1 MDISVIIVNY
11 NTRSILKQCI
21 ESIKEKTIGVDYEI
35 IVVDNASSDGS
46 CEMLRNDF
54 PDVILI
60 EAGGNIGFGRANN
73 LGMKQASGKYFLL
86 LNSDTILLNNALLE
100 FFIKAEELNNKGC
113 KIGVLGTILTG
124 ADGKTCHSYGKLITP
139 RGEIRE
145 LLAKYLRFLKD
156 HTNTAPPKIHKAM
169 DVGYITGADMF
180 VPAEVF
186 DNIGGFDPD
195 FFMYCEETDWQKRMS
210 EAGFRRIVIEGPEI
224 VHLEGGSDKS
234 GEKYWTPNRLAN
246 FYKSRKLY
254 RKKHYNRL
262 ILPFFRLI
270 HFILDIPAIFAVALV
285 SGRKEYLGLIKLK

>member
-11 NTRSILKQCI
+11 NTRSILKECI

-46 CEMLRNDF
+46 CEMLRTDF

-73 LGMKQASGKYFLL
+73 LGMKHASGKYLFL
-86 LNSDTILLNNALLE
+86 LNSDTRLLNNALLE
-100 FFIKAEELNNKGC
+100 FFRKAEELKNEGC
-113 KIGVLGTILTG
+113 KIGVLGAILTG
-124 ADGKTCHSYGKLITP
+124 TDGKTCHSYGKLITP
-139 RGEIRE
+139 SGEIRE
-145 LLAKYLRFLKD
+145 LMAKYLRFLKD
-156 HTNTAPPKIHKAM
+156 HANTNPPKIHKAM

-180 VPAEVF
+180 LPAEVF
-186 DNIGGFDPD
+186 HTIGGFDPD
-195 FFMYCEETDWQKRMS
+195 FFMYCEETDWQQRMS
-210 EAGFRRIVIEGPEI
+210 EAGLRRIVVEGPEI
-224 VHLEGGSDKS
+224 VHLEGGSDNN
-234 GEKYWTPNRLAN
+234 GEKYWSPNRLAN

-270 HFILDIPAIFAVALV
+270 HFIIDIPAISAVALV